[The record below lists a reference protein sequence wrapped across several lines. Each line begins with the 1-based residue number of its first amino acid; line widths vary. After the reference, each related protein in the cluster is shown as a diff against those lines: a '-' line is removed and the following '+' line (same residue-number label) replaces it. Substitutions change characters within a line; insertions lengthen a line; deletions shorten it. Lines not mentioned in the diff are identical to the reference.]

1 MKKQIIKAVASLNED
16 YGNGRYYKLMA
27 KFYDQEYS
35 ISYVDIL
42 FFSKLARKYGDP
54 ILELGCGTG
63 RIALPLAELGFEV
76 WGLDVS
82 DEMLNEFRRK
92 IESHERKEELKIK
105 LIKKNM
111 KKFELE
117 KKFNLI
123 FSAGN
128 TFLHLLTKDAQIRTL
143 KCISRHLSDNG
154 VVVIDIFNP
163 TPEKLEG
170 SNLYRMNA
178 FPVFYKGEKYLVYS
192 QSKHL
197 SKKKM
202 IIVEKRYVKILEGME
217 GEELRVSFQL
227 RYIYKHELDNLMN
240 SANLEPVEVYGDYL
254 GNPYDSNSERIIY
267 VAKKKISHTDKIPYV
282 MVFNTVRSPL

>member
-1 MKKQIIKAVASLNED
+1 MVNLSEVNSNKK
-16 YGNGRYYKLMA
+16 YYELTA
-27 KFYDQEYS
+27 EFYDQEYGV
-35 ISYVDIL
+35 SYIDIL
-42 FFSKLARKYGDP
+42 FFSRLAKKYGGP

-63 RIALPLAELGFEV
+63 RIALPLAELGVEV
-76 WGLDVS
+76 WGLDTS
-82 DEMLNEFRRK
+82 DEMLNVFRRK
-92 IESHERKEELKIK
+92 IESHKRKEELKIK
-105 LIKKNM
+105 LIKKDM

-128 TFLHLLTKDAQIRTL
+128 TFLHLLTRDAQIRTL

-170 SNLYRMNA
+170 GNLYRMNA

-202 IIVEKRYVKILEGME
+202 IIVEKRYVRILEGME

-254 GNPYDSNSERIIY
+254 GNPYDPNSERIIY
-267 VAKKKISHTDKIPYV
+267 VAKRKSNRSDKIPYV
-282 MVFNTVRSPL
+282 IAFSTVRSSL